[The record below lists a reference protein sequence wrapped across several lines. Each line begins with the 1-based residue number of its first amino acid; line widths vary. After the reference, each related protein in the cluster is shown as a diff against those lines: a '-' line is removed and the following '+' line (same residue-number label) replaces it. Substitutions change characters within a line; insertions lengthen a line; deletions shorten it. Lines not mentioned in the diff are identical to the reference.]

1 MLKCVGLEFK
11 SGTFVEKESN
21 RSIPYDN
28 VVLHYMSNQNPNV
41 VGTECGQLKIKREQ
55 FSKVC
60 ALPAQE
66 LIDKDLYVEY
76 QPIGGKLTVTK
87 IMPVSSK

>member
-1 MLKCVGLEFK
+1 MLKCVGYEFK
-11 SGTFVEKESN
+11 VGAFEDDKG
-21 RSIPYDN
+21 RSIAYDN
-28 VVLHYMSNQNPNV
+28 VILHYMSNANPNV

-55 FSKVC
+55 FAKVC
-60 ALPAQE
+60 ALPAQD

-87 IMPVSSK
+87 IMPISSK